1 MILFVLPPLTQL
13 NTPYPSITHLTGYLR
28 SMGIEAEQMD
38 LGIELINRLFTR
50 VELGR
55 VFDLVEARVEARELK
70 LNKTL
75 RIIVSNRHFY
85 ERNVEAVMKFLS
97 GRDLQLANRFSD
109 VRFWEDMH
117 RLPDEEELEWA
128 FGTSGKVDRA
138 KYLCSL
144 FLKNIVD
151 VVQLVDEHF
160 QLIRYA
166 EKLCTYLTTFE
177 PLEKELE
184 RFNAQCTMHNSQL
197 ETPSA
202 FEVDS
207 VQIAFVQHSSSVL
220 DSASLTRNFRPPK
233 TGGQYEETQLFY
245 AKKLSLTESTE
256 LTEKASLRLALGNGN
271 MIEELMLEIFEAK
284 MQEVKPDWV
293 GISVPFPGNLLAG
306 LKCAKYVKDKYEGV
320 KIVMGGG
327 YVNTELRQMTDTGI
341 FKYVDYI
348 TFDDGE
354 LSIRRLIE
362 GGKLLR
368 TAYLKDGKVEF
379 AQMDVQENEK
389 FGDLPAPTMRGLDL
403 GKYIDFVDTTNP
415 MHRLWSDGR
424 WNKMMLAHGCYWAK
438 CAFCDTCLDY
448 IGRFEA
454 CDVKIIVDRMEAMI
468 AETGNTGF
476 HFVDE
481 AAPPALLRKLAEEIL
496 ERKLV
501 VTYWTNVRF
510 DKTYTAELCYLLARS
525 GCIAVSGGLEV
536 ASPRVLKL
544 INKGVTIESATECMR
559 NLSANGIMV
568 HTYLMYGF
576 PTQTEKE
583 LYDSLGRVRDL
594 FAEGLIQSAFWHRYA
609 MTCHSPS
616 GRNPESVGAR
626 HILLHTEDLSLTEFT
641 EKAMASPALNPFANN
656 EIPFEVDNEPDWDR
670 FTEGLNVATYNY
682 MRQTGF
688 DVPLKRW
695 FR

>member
-1 MILFVLPPLTQL
+1 MFKVMILFVLPPLTQL

-28 SMGIEAEQMD
+28 SRGIEAEQMD

-109 VRFWEDMH
+109 VRFWEDMY

-128 FGTSGKVDRA
+128 FGTSGKIDRA

-151 VVQLVDEHF
+151 VVQLLDEHF

-177 PLEKELE
+177 PIEEELEK
-184 RFNAQCTMHNSQL
+184 M
-197 ETPSA
+197 
-202 FEVDS
+202 
-207 VQIAFVQHSSSVL
+207 
-220 DSASLTRNFRPPK
+220 SLT
-233 TGGQYEETQLFY
+233 E
-245 AKKLSLTESTE
+245 KLSLTESTE

-271 MIEELMLEIFEAK
+271 MIEELMLELLEK
-284 MQEVKPDWV
+284 KLQEVKPDWV

-306 LKCAKYVKDKYEGV
+306 LKCAKYVKAKYEGV

-354 LSIRRLIE
+354 LPIRRLIE
-362 GGKLLR
+362 GGELLR
-368 TAYLKDGKVEF
+368 TAYLKDGKVEY

-389 FGDLPAPTMRGLDL
+389 FGDLPAPTMRSLDL
-403 GKYIDFVDTTNP
+403 SKYIDFVDTTNP

-454 CDVKIIVDRMEAMI
+454 CDVKIIVDRMETMI

-626 HILLHTEDLSLTEFT
+626 HVLLHTEDLSLTEFT
-641 EKAMASPALNPFANN
+641 EKAMASPALNTFANN

-695 FR
+695 FK

>member
-13 NTPYPSITHLTGYLR
+13 NTPYPSITHLTAYLR
-28 SMGIEAEQMD
+28 SRGIEAEQMD
-38 LGIELINRLFTR
+38 LGIELINRLFMR
-50 VELGR
+50 GELSR
-55 VFDLVEARVEARELK
+55 VFDIVEGRK
-70 LNKTL
+70 LNKTM
-75 RIIVSNRHFY
+75 RIIVSNRGFY
-85 ERNVEAVMKFLS
+85 ERNIETVMKFLS
-97 GRDLQLANRFSD
+97 GRDLQLANRFAD
-109 VRFWEDMH
+109 LRFWEDMY
-117 RLPDEEELEWA
+117 RLPEEEELEWA
-128 FGTSGKVDRA
+128 FGTSGKIDRA

-144 FLKNIVD
+144 FLKNVCD
-151 VVQLVDEHF
+151 VVALVDEHF

-166 EKLCTYLTTFE
+166 ERLCTYLATFE
-177 PLEKELE
+177 PIEKEL
-184 RFNAQCTMHNSQL
+184 QKDNSL
-197 ETPSA
+197 
-202 FEVDS
+202 
-207 VQIAFVQHSSSVL
+207 
-220 DSASLTRNFRPPK
+220 
-233 TGGQYEETQLFY
+233 
-245 AKKLSLTESTE
+245 
-256 LTEKASLRLALGNGN
+256 
-271 MIEELMLEIFEAK
+271 IEGLMLELLEK
-284 MQEVKPDWV
+284 KLQEVKPDWV

-306 LKCAKYVKDKYEGV
+306 LRCAKYLKANYPDV

-327 YVNTELRQMTDTGI
+327 YVNTELRQMTDIGI

-354 LSIRRLIE
+354 LPVRRLLE
-362 GGKLLR
+362 GGELLR
-368 TAYLKDGKVEF
+368 AAYLKDGKVEYVNMYNKPLGPSGTLTSSSSSLQGIMQASLPSTLASSVSSPKTGEEYEMVNERF
-379 AQMDVQENEK
+379 A
-389 FGDLPAPTMRGLDL
+389 DLPAPTMRGLDL

-481 AAPPALLRKLAEEIL
+481 AAPPAVLRKLAEEIL
-496 ERKLV
+496 ARKLV

-510 DKTYTAELCYLLARS
+510 DKTYTPELCYLLAKS

-559 NLSANGIMV
+559 NLAANGIMV

-594 FAEGLIQSAFWHRYA
+594 FAEGLIHSAFWHRYA

-616 GRNPESVGAR
+616 GRNPESVSAR
-626 HILLHTEDLSLTEFT
+626 HIAN
-641 EKAMASPALNPFANN
+641 KVNPFANN
-656 EIPFEVDNEPDWDR
+656 EIPFEVDNEPDWSR

>member
-28 SMGIEAEQMD
+28 SRGIEAEQMD

-50 VELGR
+50 GELSR
-55 VFDLVEARVEARELK
+55 VFDIVEGRK
-70 LNKTL
+70 LNKMM
-75 RIIVSNRHFY
+75 RIVVSNRGFY
-85 ERNVEAVMKFLS
+85 ERNIETVMKFLS
-97 GRDLQLANRFSD
+97 GRDLQLANRFAD
-109 VRFWEDMH
+109 LRFWEDMY
-117 RLPDEEELEWA
+117 RLPEEEELEWA
-128 FGTSGKVDRA
+128 FGTSGKIDRA

-144 FLKNIVD
+144 FLKNVCD
-151 VVQLVDEHF
+151 VVALVDEHF

-166 EKLCTYLTTFE
+166 ERLCTYLATFE
-177 PLEKELE
+177 PIEKELQKE
-184 RFNAQCTMHNSQL
+184 
-197 ETPSA
+197 
-202 FEVDS
+202 DS
-207 VQIAFVQHSSSVL
+207 L
-220 DSASLTRNFRPPK
+220 
-233 TGGQYEETQLFY
+233 
-245 AKKLSLTESTE
+245 
-256 LTEKASLRLALGNGN
+256 
-271 MIEELMLEIFEAK
+271 IEGLMLELLEK
-284 MQEVKPDWV
+284 KLQEVKPDWV

-306 LKCAKYVKDKYEGV
+306 LKCAKYIKAKYEGV

-354 LSIRRLIE
+354 LPIKRLIE
-362 GGKLLR
+362 GGELLR

-389 FGDLPAPTMRGLDL
+389 FGDLPAPTTRGLDL

-454 CDVKIIVDRMEAMI
+454 CDVKIIVDRMETMI

-481 AAPPALLRKLAEEIL
+481 ASPPALLRKLAEEIL

-510 DKTYTAELCYLLARS
+510 DKTYTAELCYLLAKS

-559 NLSANGIMV
+559 NLSDNGIMV

-626 HILLHTEDLSLTEFT
+626 HVVDNRLQITDNRLQVADDRYGFNS
-641 EKAMASPALNPFANN
+641 FANN
-656 EIPFEVDNEPDWDR
+656 EIPFEVDNEPDWSR

-688 DVPLKRW
+688 DVPLKKW

>member
-1 MILFVLPPLTQL
+1 MFKVMILFVLPPLTQL

-28 SMGIEAEQMD
+28 SRGIEAEQMD

-177 PLEKELE
+177 PIEEELEK
-184 RFNAQCTMHNSQL
+184 M
-197 ETPSA
+197 
-202 FEVDS
+202 
-207 VQIAFVQHSSSVL
+207 
-220 DSASLTRNFRPPK
+220 SLT
-233 TGGQYEETQLFY
+233 E
-245 AKKLSLTESTE
+245 KLSLTESTE

-271 MIEELMLEIFEAK
+271 MIEELMLELLEK
-284 MQEVKPDWV
+284 KLQEVKPDWV

-306 LKCAKYVKDKYEGV
+306 LKCAKYVKAKYEGV

-354 LSIRRLIE
+354 LPIRRLIE
-362 GGKLLR
+362 GGELLR
-368 TAYLKDGKVEF
+368 TAYLKDGKVEY

-389 FGDLPAPTMRGLDL
+389 FGDLPAPTMRSLDL
-403 GKYIDFVDTTNP
+403 SKYIDFVDTTNP

-454 CDVKIIVDRMEAMI
+454 CDVKIIVDRMETMI

-626 HILLHTEDLSLTEFT
+626 HVLLHTEDLSLTEFT
-641 EKAMASPALNPFANN
+641 EKAMASPALNTFANN

-695 FR
+695 FK

>member
-28 SMGIEAEQMD
+28 SRGIEAEQMD

-50 VELGR
+50 KELSR
-55 VFDLVEARVEARELK
+55 VFDVVEARVETRELK

-75 RIIVSNRHFY
+75 RIIVSNRRFY
-85 ERNVEAVMKFLS
+85 ERNIEAVMKFLS

-109 VRFWEDMH
+109 LRFWEDMH

-144 FLKNIVD
+144 FLKNVVD
-151 VVQLVDEHF
+151 VVQLLDEHF

-177 PLEKELE
+177 PIEEELQNL
-184 RFNAQCTMHNSQL
+184 NAQCTMHNAQL
-197 ETPSA
+197 ITSTAYSSTAEGEFNSFA
-202 FEVDS
+202 QDRNLIEV
-207 VQIAFVQHSSSVL
+207 
-220 DSASLTRNFRPPK
+220 
-233 TGGQYEETQLFY
+233 
-245 AKKLSLTESTE
+245 
-256 LTEKASLRLALGNGN
+256 
-271 MIEELMLEIFEAK
+271 LMLELLEKK

-293 GISVPFPGNLLAG
+293 GVSVPFPGNLLAG
-306 LKCAKYVKDKYEGV
+306 LKCAKYLKIYYPDV

-327 YVNTELRQMTDTGI
+327 YVNTELRQMTDIGI

-354 LSIRRLIE
+354 LPVRRLIE
-362 GGKLLR
+362 GGELLR
-368 TAYLKDGKVEF
+368 TAYLKDDKVEF
-379 AQMDVQENEK
+379 VQMDVQENEK
-389 FGDLPAPTMRGLDL
+389 FGDLPAPTTRGLDL

-468 AETGNTGF
+468 AETGNSGF

-496 ERKLV
+496 VRKLV

-510 DKTYTAELCYLLARS
+510 DKTYTAELCYLLAKS
-525 GCIAVSGGLEV
+525 GCVAVSGGLEV

-559 NLSANGIMV
+559 NLSENGIMV

-594 FAEGLIQSAFWHRYA
+594 FAEGLIHSAFWHRYA

-626 HILLHTEDLSLTEFT
+626 HLNNAQCTMHNAQLFNSQSIIHKAQSTREDKTFDFF
-641 EKAMASPALNPFANN
+641 NPFANN
-656 EIPFEVDNEPDWDR
+656 EIPFEVDNEPDWSR

-688 DVPLKRW
+688 DVPLKKW

>member
-28 SMGIEAEQMD
+28 SRGIEAEQMD

-50 VELGR
+50 MELGR

-75 RIIVSNRHFY
+75 RIIVSNRYFY

-109 VRFWEDMH
+109 LRFWEDMY
-117 RLPDEEELEWA
+117 RLPDEDELEWA
-128 FGTSGKVDRA
+128 FGTSGKIDMA

-144 FLKNIVD
+144 FLKNVVD
-151 VVQLVDEHF
+151 VVQLLDEHF

-166 EKLCTYLTTFE
+166 EKLCTYLTTFDI
-177 PLEKELE
+177 LEKEL
-184 RFNAQCTMHNSQL
+184 
-197 ETPSA
+197 
-202 FEVDS
+202 D
-207 VQIAFVQHSSSVL
+207 
-220 DSASLTRNFRPPK
+220 K
-233 TGGQYEETQLFY
+233 YEDTACRVPTLGDDLVTQ
-245 AKKLSLTESTE
+245 
-256 LTEKASLRLALGNGN
+256 
-271 MIEELMLEIFEAK
+271 LMLELLEK
-284 MQEVKPDWV
+284 KLQEVKPDWV
-293 GISVPFPGNLLAG
+293 GISVPFPGNLLSG
-306 LKCAKYVKDKYEGV
+306 LKCAKYVKARYEGV

-327 YVNTELRQMTDTGI
+327 YVNTELRQMTDAGI

-354 LSIRRLIE
+354 LPIRRLIE
-362 GGKLLR
+362 GGELLR

-389 FGDLPAPTMRGLDL
+389 FGDLSAPTTRGLDL
-403 GKYIDFVDTTNP
+403 GKYIDFVDTMNP

-468 AETGNTGF
+468 VETGNTGF

-496 ERKLV
+496 ARKLV

-616 GRNPESVGAR
+616 GRYPESVGAR
-626 HILLHTEDLSLTEFT
+626 HVNNVQCTMHNYFERIKFLILIRLRIMRYHLRLIMSLIGVDLR
-641 EKAMASPALNPFANN
+641 K
-656 EIPFEVDNEPDWDR
+656 V
-670 FTEGLNVATYNY
+670 
-682 MRQTGF
+682 
-688 DVPLKRW
+688 
-695 FR
+695 

>member
-1 MILFVLPPLTQL
+1 MHFALIIYKVMILFILPPLTQL

-28 SMGIEAEQMD
+28 SRGIEAEQMD

-50 VELGR
+50 VELAR
-55 VFDLVEARVEARELK
+55 VFDAVEVKVDSRELK

-75 RIIVSNRHFY
+75 RIIVSNRGFY

-109 VRFWEDMH
+109 LRFWEDMH

-144 FLKNIVD
+144 FLKNVVD
-151 VVQLVDEHF
+151 VVQLLDEHF

-166 EKLCTYLTTFE
+166 ERLCTYLTTFE
-177 PLEKELE
+177 PLERELE
-184 RFNAQCTMHNSQL
+184 KM
-197 ETPSA
+197 
-202 FEVDS
+202 
-207 VQIAFVQHSSSVL
+207 
-220 DSASLTRNFRPPK
+220 SLTENI
-233 TGGQYEETQLFY
+233 
-245 AKKLSLTESTE
+245 SLTESTE
-256 LTEKASLRLALGNGN
+256 LTEKTSLRLALGNGN
-271 MIEELMLEIFEAK
+271 MIEELMLELLEK
-284 MQEVKPDWV
+284 KLREVKPDWV

-306 LKCAKYVKDKYEGV
+306 LKCAKYLKVKYEGV

-327 YVNTELRQMTDTGI
+327 YVNTELRQMTDAGI

-354 LSIRRLIE
+354 LPIKRLIE
-362 GGKLLR
+362 GGELLR

-389 FGDLPAPTMRGLDL
+389 FGDLPAPEMRGLDL

-525 GCIAVSGGLEV
+525 GCVAVSGGLEV

-583 LYDSLGRVRDL
+583 LYDSLSRVRDL

-626 HILLHTEDLSLTEFT
+626 HVNNAQCAMHNAQSSREDETLYF
-641 EKAMASPALNPFANN
+641 NPFANN

>member
-1 MILFVLPPLTQL
+1 M
-13 NTPYPSITHLTGYLR
+13 
-28 SMGIEAEQMD
+28 
-38 LGIELINRLFTR
+38 
-50 VELGR
+50 
-55 VFDLVEARVEARELK
+55 
-70 LNKTL
+70 
-75 RIIVSNRHFY
+75 
-85 ERNVEAVMKFLS
+85 
-97 GRDLQLANRFSD
+97 
-109 VRFWEDMH
+109 
-117 RLPDEEELEWA
+117 
-128 FGTSGKVDRA
+128 
-138 KYLCSL
+138 
-144 FLKNIVD
+144 
-151 VVQLVDEHF
+151 
-160 QLIRYA
+160 
-166 EKLCTYLTTFE
+166 
-177 PLEKELE
+177 
-184 RFNAQCTMHNSQL
+184 
-197 ETPSA
+197 
-202 FEVDS
+202 
-207 VQIAFVQHSSSVL
+207 
-220 DSASLTRNFRPPK
+220 
-233 TGGQYEETQLFY
+233 
-245 AKKLSLTESTE
+245 
-256 LTEKASLRLALGNGN
+256 
-271 MIEELMLEIFEAK
+271 
-284 MQEVKPDWV
+284 
-293 GISVPFPGNLLAG
+293 PFPGNLLAG
-306 LKCAKYVKDKYEGV
+306 LKCAKYVKAKYEGV

-354 LSIRRLIE
+354 LPIRRLIE
-362 GGKLLR
+362 GGELLR

-496 ERKLV
+496 ERNLV

-626 HILLHTEDLSLTEFT
+626 HVNNAQSSREDETLYF
-641 EKAMASPALNPFANN
+641 NPFANN

>member
-1 MILFVLPPLTQL
+1 MILFVLPPLAQL

-28 SMGIEAEQMD
+28 SRGIEAEQMD
-38 LGIELINRLFTR
+38 LGIELINRLFTQR
-50 VELGR
+50 ELSR
-55 VFDLVEARVEARELK
+55 VFDIVEGRK
-70 LNKTL
+70 LNKTM
-75 RIIVSNRHFY
+75 RIIVSNRGFY
-85 ERNVEAVMKFLS
+85 ERNIETVMKFLS
-97 GRDLQLANRFSD
+97 GRDLQLANRFAD
-109 VRFWEDMH
+109 LRFWEDMY
-117 RLPDEEELEWA
+117 RLPEAEELEWA
-128 FGTSGKVDRA
+128 FGTSGKIDQA

-144 FLKNIVD
+144 FLKNVCD
-151 VVQLVDEHF
+151 VVALVDEHF

-166 EKLCTYLTTFE
+166 ERLCTYLTTFDILE
-177 PLEKELE
+177 EELGGYTYKPL
-184 RFNAQCTMHNSQL
+184 S
-197 ETPSA
+197 PS
-202 FEVDS
+202 DS
-207 VQIAFVQHSSSVL
+207 SPNLGEHLV
-220 DSASLTRNFRPPK
+220 
-233 TGGQYEETQLFY
+233 TQ
-245 AKKLSLTESTE
+245 
-256 LTEKASLRLALGNGN
+256 
-271 MIEELMLEIFEAK
+271 LMLELLEKK

-306 LKCAKYVKDKYEGV
+306 LRCAKYLKANYPDV

-354 LSIRRLIE
+354 LPVRRLLE
-362 GGKLLR
+362 GGELLR
-368 TAYLKDGKVEF
+368 TAYLKDGKVEY
-379 AQMDVQENEK
+379 AQMDVQENER
-389 FGDLPAPTMRGLDL
+389 FADLPAPTMRGLDL

-468 AETGNTGF
+468 AETGNMGF

-481 AAPPALLRKLAEEIL
+481 AAPPAVLRKLAEEVL
-496 ERKLV
+496 ARKLV

-510 DKTYTAELCYLLARS
+510 DKTYTPELCYLLAKS

-559 NLSANGIMV
+559 NLAANGIMV

-594 FAEGLIQSAFWHRYA
+594 FAEGLIHSAFWHRYA

-616 GRNPESVGAR
+616 GRNPESVSAR
-626 HILLHTEDLSLTEFT
+626 HITNNV
-641 EKAMASPALNPFANN
+641 NPFANN
-656 EIPFEVDNEPDWDR
+656 EIPFEVDNEPDWSR

>member
-13 NTPYPSITHLTGYLR
+13 NTPYPSITHLTGYMR
-28 SMGIEAEQMD
+28 SRGFEAEQMD
-38 LGIELINRLFTR
+38 LGIELIDRLFTR
-50 VELGR
+50 RELER
-55 VFDLVEARVEARELK
+55 VFDVVEDGRK
-70 LNKTL
+70 LNKTM
-75 RIIVSNRHFY
+75 RIIVSNRRFY
-85 ERNVEAVMKFLS
+85 ERNIEAVMKFLS
-97 GRDLQLANRFSD
+97 GRDLQLANRFAD
-109 VRFWEDMH
+109 IRFWEDMH
-117 RLPDEEELEWA
+117 RLPDEDELEWA
-128 FGTSGKVDRA
+128 FGTSGKIDRA

-144 FLKNIVD
+144 FLRNVVD
-151 VVQLVDEHF
+151 VVALVDEHF

-166 EKLCTYLTTFE
+166 EKLCTYLATFE
-177 PLEKELE
+177 PIEKELE
-184 RFNAQCTMHNSQL
+184 SENAQCTMRNSQMNDSQQS
-197 ETPSA
+197 TVNSQQS
-202 FEVDS
+202 VDLALS
-207 VQIAFVQHSSSVL
+207 EQSLDLRTQHV
-220 DSASLTRNFRPPK
+220 ASLQAEGDR
-233 TGGQYEETQLFY
+233 GCG
-245 AKKLSLTESTE
+245 
-256 LTEKASLRLALGNGN
+256 GNGSI
-271 MIEELMLEIFEAK
+271 MDVLMLELLDKK

-293 GISVPFPGNLLAG
+293 GVSVPFPGNLLAG
-306 LKCAKYVKDKYEGV
+306 LRCAKYIKANYPQV

-348 TFDDGE
+348 TYDDGE
-354 LSIRRLIE
+354 LPVRRLVE
-362 GGKLLR
+362 GGELLR
-368 TAYLKDGKVEF
+368 TAYLKDGKVEY

-389 FGDLPAPTMRGLDL
+389 FGDLPAPTTVGLNMS
-403 GKYIDFVDTTNP
+403 KYIDFVDTTNP

-438 CAFCDTCLDY
+438 CTFCDTCLDY

-496 ERKLV
+496 ARGLV

-510 DKTYTAELCYLLARS
+510 DKTYTAELCYLLAKS

-559 NLSANGIMV
+559 NLSDNGIMV

-626 HILLHTEDLSLTEFT
+626 HVADYRLQITDYRFGVNS
-641 EKAMASPALNPFANN
+641 FANN
-656 EIPFEVDNEPDWDR
+656 EIPFEVDNEPDWSR
-670 FTEGLNVATYNY
+670 FGEGLNVATYNY

-688 DVPLKRW
+688 DVPLKKW
-695 FR
+695 FK

>member
-28 SMGIEAEQMD
+28 SRGIEAEQMD

-50 VELGR
+50 GELSR
-55 VFDLVEARVEARELK
+55 VFDIVEGRK
-70 LNKTL
+70 LNKTM
-75 RIIVSNRHFY
+75 RIIVSNRGFY
-85 ERNVEAVMKFLS
+85 ERNIETVMKFLS
-97 GRDLQLANRFSD
+97 GRDLQLANRFAD
-109 VRFWEDMH
+109 LRFWEDMY
-117 RLPDEEELEWA
+117 RLPEEEELEWA
-128 FGTSGKVDRA
+128 FGTSGKIDRA

-144 FLKNIVD
+144 FLKNVCD
-151 VVQLVDEHF
+151 VVALVDEHF

-166 EKLCTYLTTFE
+166 ERLCTYLATFE
-177 PLEKELE
+177 PIEKEL
-184 RFNAQCTMHNSQL
+184 QKDNSL
-197 ETPSA
+197 
-202 FEVDS
+202 
-207 VQIAFVQHSSSVL
+207 
-220 DSASLTRNFRPPK
+220 
-233 TGGQYEETQLFY
+233 
-245 AKKLSLTESTE
+245 
-256 LTEKASLRLALGNGN
+256 
-271 MIEELMLEIFEAK
+271 IEGLMLELLEK
-284 MQEVKPDWV
+284 KLQEVKPDWV

-306 LKCAKYVKDKYEGV
+306 LRCAKYLKANYPDV

-327 YVNTELRQMTDTGI
+327 YVNTELRQMTDTRI

-354 LSIRRLIE
+354 LPVRRLLE
-362 GGKLLR
+362 GGVLLR
-368 TAYLKDGKVEF
+368 SAYLKDGKVEY
-379 AQMDVQENEK
+379 AQMDVQENER
-389 FGDLPAPTMRGLDL
+389 FADLPAPTMRGLDL

-481 AAPPALLRKLAEEIL
+481 AAPPAVLRKLAEEIL
-496 ERKLV
+496 ARKLV

-510 DKTYTAELCYLLARS
+510 DKTYTPELCYLLAKS

-594 FAEGLIQSAFWHRYA
+594 FAEGLIHSAFWHRYA

-616 GRNPESVGAR
+616 GRNPESVSAR
-626 HILLHTEDLSLTEFT
+626 HIAN
-641 EKAMASPALNPFANN
+641 KVNPFANN
-656 EIPFEVDNEPDWDR
+656 EIPFEVDNEPDWSR

>member
-1 MILFVLPPLTQL
+1 MILFILPPLTQL
-13 NTPYPSITHLTGYLR
+13 NTPYPSITHLTGYMR
-28 SMGIEAEQMD
+28 SRGFEAEQMD
-38 LGIELINRLFTR
+38 LGIELINKLFTR
-50 VELGR
+50 KELER
-55 VFDLVEARVEARELK
+55 VFDVVENGRK
-70 LNKTL
+70 LNKTM
-75 RIIVSNRHFY
+75 RIIVSNRRFY
-85 ERNVEAVMKFLS
+85 ERNIEAVMKFLS
-97 GRDLQLANRFSD
+97 GRDLSLANRFAD
-109 VRFWEDMH
+109 IRFWEDMY
-117 RLPDEEELEWA
+117 RLPDEDELEWA
-128 FGTSGKVDRA
+128 FGTSGKIDRA

-144 FLKNIVD
+144 FLRNVVD
-151 VVQLVDEHF
+151 VVALVDEHF

-177 PLEKELE
+177 PIERELEKMS
-184 RFNAQCTMHNSQL
+184 F
-197 ETPSA
+197 
-202 FEVDS
+202 
-207 VQIAFVQHSSSVL
+207 
-220 DSASLTRNFRPPK
+220 SLAENF
-233 TGGQYEETQLFY
+233 
-245 AKKLSLTESTE
+245 SLTESTE
-256 LTEKASLRLALGNGN
+256 STEKASLRLAFKNESIIDA
-271 MIEELMLEIFEAK
+271 MMLELLDKK

-293 GISVPFPGNLLAG
+293 GLSVPFPGNLLAG
-306 LKCAKYVKDKYEGV
+306 LRCAKYIKANYPQV

-348 TFDDGE
+348 TYDDGE
-354 LSIRRLIE
+354 LPVRRLVE
-362 GGKLLR
+362 GGELLR
-368 TAYLKDGKVEF
+368 TAYLKDGKVEYVN
-379 AQMDVQENEK
+379 MYNEPLRPSGTLTSSSSSLQGIMQASLPSTLASSVSSPK
-389 FGDLPAPTMRGLDL
+389 TGEEYGVVNERFGDLPAPTTVGLDMS
-403 GKYIDFVDTTNP
+403 KYIDFVDTTNP

-438 CAFCDTCLDY
+438 CTFCDTCLDY

-454 CDVKIIVDRMEAMI
+454 CDVKIIVDRMESLI

-496 ERKLV
+496 TRGLV
-501 VTYWTNVRF
+501 VTYWNNVRF
-510 DKTYTAELCYLLARS
+510 DKTYTAELCYLLAKS

-559 NLSANGIMV
+559 NLSDNGIMV

-626 HILLHTEDLSLTEFT
+626 HVADYRLQITDYRFGFNS
-641 EKAMASPALNPFANN
+641 FANN
-656 EIPFEVDNEPDWDR
+656 EIPFEVDNEPDWSR
-670 FTEGLNVATYNY
+670 FGEGLNVATYNY

-688 DVPLKRW
+688 DVPLKKW
-695 FR
+695 FK

>member
-13 NTPYPSITHLTGYLR
+13 NTPYPSITHLTGYMR
-28 SMGIEAEQMD
+28 SRGFEAEQMD
-38 LGIELINRLFTR
+38 LGIELIDRLFTR
-50 VELGR
+50 RELER
-55 VFDLVEARVEARELK
+55 VFDVVEDGRK
-70 LNKTL
+70 LNKTM
-75 RIIVSNRHFY
+75 RIIVSNRRFY
-85 ERNVEAVMKFLS
+85 ERNIETVMKFLS
-97 GRDLQLANRFSD
+97 GRDLQLANRFAD
-109 VRFWEDMH
+109 IRFWEDMY
-117 RLPDEEELEWA
+117 RLPDEDELEWA
-128 FGTSGKVDRA
+128 FGTSGKIDRA

-144 FLKNIVD
+144 FLRNVVD
-151 VVQLVDEHF
+151 VVALVDEHF

-166 EKLCTYLTTFE
+166 EKLCTYLATFE
-177 PLEKELE
+177 PIEKELE
-184 RFNAQCTMHNSQL
+184 RGNVQCTMRNSQMND
-197 ETPSA
+197 SQQS
-202 FEVDS
+202 VDLALS
-207 VQIAFVQHSSSVL
+207 EQSLDLRTQHV
-220 DSASLTRNFRPPK
+220 ASLQAEGDR
-233 TGGQYEETQLFY
+233 GCG
-245 AKKLSLTESTE
+245 
-256 LTEKASLRLALGNGN
+256 GNGSI
-271 MIEELMLEIFEAK
+271 MEVLMLELLDK
-284 MQEVKPDWV
+284 RMQEVKPDWV
-293 GISVPFPGNLLAG
+293 GLSVPFPGNLLAG
-306 LKCAKYVKDKYEGV
+306 LRCAKYIKANYPQV

-327 YVNTELRQMTDTGI
+327 YVNTELRQMTDTGV

-348 TFDDGE
+348 TYDDGE
-354 LSIRRLIE
+354 LPVRRLVE
-362 GGKLLR
+362 GGELLR
-368 TAYLKDGKVEF
+368 TAYLKDGKVEY

-389 FGDLPAPTMRGLDL
+389 FGDLPAPTTVGLNMS
-403 GKYIDFVDTTNP
+403 KYIDFVDTTNP

-438 CAFCDTCLDY
+438 CTFCDTCLDY

-496 ERKLV
+496 ARGLV

-510 DKTYTAELCYLLARS
+510 DKTYTAELCYLLAKS

-559 NLSANGIMV
+559 NLSDNGIMV

-626 HILLHTEDLSLTEFT
+626 HVADYRLQITYYRFGVNS
-641 EKAMASPALNPFANN
+641 FANN
-656 EIPFEVDNEPDWDR
+656 EIPFEVDNEPDWSR
-670 FTEGLNVATYNY
+670 FGEGLNVATYNY

-688 DVPLKRW
+688 DVPLKKW
-695 FR
+695 FK

>member
-28 SMGIEAEQMD
+28 SRGIEAEQMD

-50 VELGR
+50 AELGR
-55 VFDLVEARVEARELK
+55 VFDAVEDKVESRELK

-109 VRFWEDMH
+109 LRFWEDMH
-117 RLPDEEELEWA
+117 RLPEEEELEWA
-128 FGTSGKVDRA
+128 FGTSGKVDRG

-144 FLKNIVD
+144 FLKNVVD
-151 VVQLVDEHF
+151 VVQLLDEHF

-166 EKLCTYLTTFE
+166 ERLCTYLTTFE
-177 PLEKELE
+177 PLERELE
-184 RFNAQCTMHNSQL
+184 KM
-197 ETPSA
+197 
-202 FEVDS
+202 
-207 VQIAFVQHSSSVL
+207 
-220 DSASLTRNFRPPK
+220 SLTENI
-233 TGGQYEETQLFY
+233 
-245 AKKLSLTESTE
+245 SLTESTE
-256 LTEKASLRLALGNGN
+256 FTEKASLRLALGNGN
-271 MIEELMLEIFEAK
+271 MIEELMLELLEK
-284 MQEVKPDWV
+284 KLQEVKPDWV

-306 LKCAKYVKDKYEGV
+306 LKCAKYIKSKCEGV

-341 FKYVDYI
+341 FRYVDYI

-354 LSIRRLIE
+354 LPLKRLIE
-362 GGKLLR
+362 GGELLR
-368 TAYLKDGKVEF
+368 TAYLKEGKVEF

-389 FGDLPAPTMRGLDL
+389 FEDLPAPTTRGLDL

-510 DKTYTAELCYLLARS
+510 DKTYTAELCYLLAKS

-559 NLSANGIMV
+559 NLSENGIMV

-594 FAEGLIQSAFWHRYA
+594 FAEGLIHSAFWHRYA

-656 EIPFEVDNEPDWDR
+656 EIPFEVDNEPDWSR

-688 DVPLKRW
+688 DVPLKKW

>member
-13 NTPYPSITHLTGYLR
+13 NTPYPSITHLTGYMR
-28 SMGIEAEQMD
+28 SRGFEAEQMD
-38 LGIELINRLFTR
+38 LGIELIDRLFTR
-50 VELGR
+50 RELER
-55 VFDLVEARVEARELK
+55 VFDVVEDGRK
-70 LNKTL
+70 LNKTM
-75 RIIVSNRHFY
+75 RIIVSNRRFY
-85 ERNVEAVMKFLS
+85 ERNIEAVMKFLS
-97 GRDLQLANRFSD
+97 GRDLQLANRFAD
-109 VRFWEDMH
+109 IRFWEDMY
-117 RLPDEEELEWA
+117 RLPDEDELEWA
-128 FGTSGKVDRA
+128 FGVSGKIDRA

-144 FLKNIVD
+144 FLRNVVD
-151 VVQLVDEHF
+151 VVALVDEHF

-166 EKLCTYLTTFE
+166 EKLCTYLATFE
-177 PLEKELE
+177 PIEKELE
-184 RFNAQCTMHNSQL
+184 KMGT
-197 ETPSA
+197 
-202 FEVDS
+202 
-207 VQIAFVQHSSSVL
+207 
-220 DSASLTRNFRPPK
+220 SLSHT
-233 TGGQYEETQLFY
+233 EI
-245 AKKLSLTESTE
+245 LSYTELSE
-256 LTEKASLRLALGNGN
+256 LTEKASLRLACGNIITE
-271 MIEELMLEIFEAK
+271 MMLELLDKK

-293 GISVPFPGNLLAG
+293 GLSVPFPGNLLAG
-306 LKCAKYVKDKYEGV
+306 LRCAKYIKANYPQV

-348 TFDDGE
+348 TYDDGE
-354 LSIRRLIE
+354 LPVRRLVE
-362 GGKLLR
+362 GGELLR
-368 TAYLKDGKVEF
+368 TAYLKDGKVEY

-389 FGDLPAPTMRGLDL
+389 FGDLPAPTTVGLNMS
-403 GKYIDFVDTTNP
+403 KYIDFVDTTNP

-438 CAFCDTCLDY
+438 CTFCDTCLDY

-496 ERKLV
+496 ARGLV

-510 DKTYTAELCYLLARS
+510 DKTYTAELCYLLAKS

-559 NLSANGIMV
+559 NLSDNGIMV

-626 HILLHTEDLSLTEFT
+626 HVADYRLQITYYRFGVNS
-641 EKAMASPALNPFANN
+641 FANN
-656 EIPFEVDNEPDWDR
+656 EIPFEVDNEPDWSR
-670 FTEGLNVATYNY
+670 FGEGLNVATYNY

-688 DVPLKRW
+688 DVPLKKW
-695 FR
+695 FK

>member
-1 MILFVLPPLTQL
+1 MILFILPPLTQL
-13 NTPYPSITHLTGYLR
+13 NTPYPSITHLTGYMR
-28 SMGIEAEQMD
+28 SRGFEAEQMD
-38 LGIELINRLFTR
+38 LGIELINKLFTR
-50 VELGR
+50 KELER
-55 VFDLVEARVEARELK
+55 VFDVVEDGRK
-70 LNKTL
+70 LNKTM
-75 RIIVSNRHFY
+75 RIIVSNRRFY
-85 ERNVEAVMKFLS
+85 ERNIEAVMKFLS
-97 GRDLQLANRFSD
+97 GRDLSLANRFAD
-109 VRFWEDMH
+109 IRFWEDMY
-117 RLPDEEELEWA
+117 RLPDEDELEWA
-128 FGTSGKVDRA
+128 FGTSGKIDRA

-144 FLKNIVD
+144 FLRNVVD
-151 VVQLVDEHF
+151 VVALVDEHF

-177 PLEKELE
+177 PIERELEKMS
-184 RFNAQCTMHNSQL
+184 F
-197 ETPSA
+197 
-202 FEVDS
+202 
-207 VQIAFVQHSSSVL
+207 
-220 DSASLTRNFRPPK
+220 SLAENF
-233 TGGQYEETQLFY
+233 
-245 AKKLSLTESTE
+245 SLTESTE
-256 LTEKASLRLALGNGN
+256 STEKASLRLAFKNESIIDA
-271 MIEELMLEIFEAK
+271 MMLELLDKK

-293 GISVPFPGNLLAG
+293 GLSVPFPGNLLAG
-306 LKCAKYVKDKYEGV
+306 LRCAKYIKANYPQV

-348 TFDDGE
+348 TYDDGE
-354 LSIRRLIE
+354 LPVRRLVE
-362 GGKLLR
+362 GGELLR
-368 TAYLKDGKVEF
+368 TAYLKDGKVEYVN
-379 AQMDVQENEK
+379 MYNEPLRPSGTLTSSSSSLQGIMQASLPSTLASSVSSPK
-389 FGDLPAPTMRGLDL
+389 TGEEYGVVNERFGDLPAPTTVGLDMS
-403 GKYIDFVDTTNP
+403 KYIDFVDTTNP

-438 CAFCDTCLDY
+438 CTFCDTCLDY

-454 CDVKIIVDRMEAMI
+454 CDVKIIVDRMESLI

-496 ERKLV
+496 ARGLV

-510 DKTYTAELCYLLARS
+510 DKTYTAELCYLLAKS

-559 NLSANGIMV
+559 NLSDNGIMV

-626 HILLHTEDLSLTEFT
+626 HVADYRLQITDYRLGFNS
-641 EKAMASPALNPFANN
+641 FANN
-656 EIPFEVDNEPDWDR
+656 EIPFEVDNEPDWSR
-670 FTEGLNVATYNY
+670 FGEGLNVATYNY

-688 DVPLKRW
+688 DVPLKKW
-695 FR
+695 FK